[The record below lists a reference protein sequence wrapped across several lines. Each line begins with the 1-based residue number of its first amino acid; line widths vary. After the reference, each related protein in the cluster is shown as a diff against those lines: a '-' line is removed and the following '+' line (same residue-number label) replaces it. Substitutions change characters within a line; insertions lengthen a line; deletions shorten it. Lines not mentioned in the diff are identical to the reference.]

1 MTKER
6 ASERMAKSLWAS
18 KGRNVCRDVY
28 RKLARKPF
36 TRIKSN
42 RSNLVDKREE
52 GCACRTINRFT
63 VLRPCFNNRYCCRKN
78 SVQPSFPLHHPSNTI
93 SSPFPISSPISYPI
107 APRSSLPPP
116 LHPLP
121 LKSDI
126 GLQAMNRLTARII
139 GVRISSN
146 AKTSNFIYLSR
157 GNDWWFEEIERSK
170 TVRESKSLVTV
181 RRMLQWAI

>member
-52 GCACRTINRFT
+52 GCARAEPST
-63 VLRPCFNNRYCCRKN
+63 VSPCFDRVSATGIAAVKT
-78 SVQPSFPLHHPSNTI
+78 PSSLLSLYTIPPTRFRHP
-93 SSPFPISSPISYPI
+93 PISYPI

-170 TVRESKSLVTV
+170 TVREWKSLVTV

>member
-52 GCACRTINRFT
+52 GCACRIINRFT
-63 VLRPCFNNRYCCRKN
+63 VLRPCFSNRYCCRKN
-78 SVQPSFPLHHPSNTI
+78 SVQPSFPSHHPSNTI
-93 SSPFPISSPISYPI
+93 SSPSHFLSHRAAIIPPSS
-107 APRSSLPPP
+107 

>member
-18 KGRNVCRDVY
+18 KGRNVRRDVY

-52 GCACRTINRFT
+52 GCACRTII
-63 VLRPCFNNRYCCRKN
+63 PCFDRVSATGIAAVKT
-78 SVQPSFPLHHPSNTI
+78 PSSLLFLYTIPPTRFRHP
-93 SSPFPISSPISYPI
+93 PISYPI